1 MPKYRL
7 LTQDELNE
15 LEHEFI
21 NYLVLNGIT
30 AEDWEDIKKS
40 KQERQTQNQ

>member
-15 LEHEFI
+15 LEQEFI
-21 NYLVLNGIT
+21 NYLVVNGIT
-30 AEDWEDIKKS
+30 AED
-40 KQERQTQNQ
+40 